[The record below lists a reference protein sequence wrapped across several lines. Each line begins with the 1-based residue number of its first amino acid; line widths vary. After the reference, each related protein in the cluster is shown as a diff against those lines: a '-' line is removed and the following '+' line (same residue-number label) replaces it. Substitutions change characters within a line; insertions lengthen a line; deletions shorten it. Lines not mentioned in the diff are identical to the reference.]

1 MGAQDDMPYL
11 AVKDARIARAG
22 KQVYS
27 REEVLVRG
35 LTPKTNKAS
44 YVEMRPPE
52 VVLKNIGKFNNVFFV
67 NDHAPVKVTPDNWK
81 EFAVGVVGDSA
92 TVEVTQDNEIFIKN
106 KVVFYDRAAYDDY
119 QAGKVELSASY
130 DAVSVAV
137 DNPEQAGYDFLL
149 VDIPSVD
156 HVALCD
162 KARAGHNARILD
174 SVNIQRLFGGTG
186 MAKEKKMPSLLAAIG
201 ISKSKDSAVTL
212 SKAVLDSLTKVAAMD
227 ATALATGLE
236 KEVLGVMAH
245 IASLGDSDVKSALVA
260 TVADSF
266 KNPKDVLDKKDELG
280 EVLDS
285 LYAKCREE
293 DEKAAKAVLDEI
305 TGKGKPC
312 DKCGKSPCECS
323 SASDKK
329 PDGDDKGST
338 AAKDSASLVDE
349 AVAKALAGVTDSI
362 VAGLEKKLP
371 VLVDAS
377 VAKALGQEPASTGDN
392 RAADSLDSDFADFG
406 DASFLLGDAFPTIR

>member
-1 MGAQDDMPYL
+1 MGVQDDTPYL
-11 AVKDARIARAG
+11 AVKDAMIARAG
-22 KQVYS
+22 KQIYS
-27 REEVLVRG
+27 REEVLLRG
-35 LTPKTNKAS
+35 LAPKTDKAW

-92 TVEVTQDNEIFIKN
+92 TVEVSQDNEIFIRN
-106 KVVFYDRAAYDDY
+106 KVVFYDRKAYDDY

-156 HVALCD
+156 HVALCNT
-162 KARAGHNARILD
+162 ARAGHNARILD

-186 MAKEKKMPSLLAAIG
+186 MAKEKKIPSLLAAIG
-201 ISKSKDSAVTL
+201 IVKPKDPAVAL
-212 SKAVLDSLTKVAAMD
+212 SKAVFDSLTKVAAMD
-227 ATALATGLE
+227 AAALEKGLE
-236 KEVLGVMAH
+236 QEVLGVMSH
-245 IASLGDSDVKSALVA
+245 IAALGDSDVKSALVA

-266 KNPKDVLDKKDELG
+266 KNPKDVLEKKDELG
-280 EVLDS
+280 KVLDS

-323 SASDKK
+323 GAPDKK
-329 PDGDDKGST
+329 PDGDN
-338 AAKDSASLVDE
+338 KDSASLVDE

-371 VLVDAS
+371 LLVDAS
-377 VAKALGQEPASTGDN
+377 VAKALGQEPGHPGDT
-392 RAADSLDSDFADFG
+392 RAADSMDSDFADFG
-406 DASFLLGDAFPTIR
+406 DASFLFGGAFPDVR